1 MPDLLLE
8 IGTEEIP
15 ARMLDAARTELSR
28 VSSLLLAQGLVIPDQ
43 ATEESFKGPDNIQ
56 GKLITP
62 ELMVLSARSAFS
74 TDLSQTFSTPRR
86 IAFFYPRVLAAQ
98 EDKEEQVLGP

>member
-15 ARMLDAARTELSR
+15 ARMSDAARAELSR
-28 VSSLLLAQGLVIPDQ
+28 VSSLLLAQRLVIPDHVN
-43 ATEESFKGPDNIQ
+43 EESFKGPDNTQ
-56 GKLITP
+56 GKVITP
-62 ELMVLSARSAFS
+62 ELMILSGRSASS

-86 IAFFYPRVLAAQ
+86 IAFFYPGVLSAQ
-98 EDKEEQVLGP
+98 EDREEQ